1 MAHLFTRFS
10 LTSFKGRLYILVVAS
25 ALSLGIFAIVAIY
38 SVHDASERLSA
49 VHERQVDPLAA
60 LHEMEGALKDVRF
73 RLAGYL
79 LDQLPA
85 VGNRNHLEEAHGVIF
100 ESWKRFKDKT
110 ANNDFGD
117 LERELIAQIDRHL
130 GNVDE
135 IFERLARGYQQDDR
149 QTLIVIL
156 EDEWPFAIHAP
167 LLKPVSKLAIV
178 QQASVVTTYEAS
190 VEQGRLRIALGVVVL
205 SIMTLGLAAF
215 AVHLATG
222 LTRRLDK
229 AADLANRVAAGDWSG
244 DINEASRDEVGTL
257 LRTIGNMRDQVHSRQ
272 KRLQAVLD
280 HSAEGIVVIDDR
292 GIVEGFNPA
301 AARLFGYA
309 MEEVIGRNVS
319 ILMPSPH
326 REEHDGYI
334 DRYCRTGERH
344 VLDKEREVM
353 AMHKDGSTFPIS
365 IKVTEMHVEGRRRF
379 LGLIADISERKSM
392 LEQLQAREQRLRVVL
407 NNTAEGIVT
416 FDHQGV
422 IEGFNKAAE
431 RLFGLEEKEMIGASV
446 SRLIATESVDR
457 RENYLEHFLRNEI
470 RQLVGHEGEMI
481 GRHKDGALFP
491 MAIKISTMEL
501 EGKALYIALVADISE
516 RKAMVER
523 LKDMAEHDGLTGLHN
538 RSYFQ
543 GVVARVVE
551 RVKRTGESDCALL
564 YIDLDNFKYVNDTL
578 GHAAG
583 DRLLVEVARMLARR
597 ARKSDLVARF
607 GGDEFCML
615 LYGTSADQ
623 AVKVAE
629 SFRKL
634 LADYTFVAEQQRMDV
649 GCSIGVAMLSAKTRD
664 SAEAVSHADLACHL
678 AKRGGRNRVYLF
690 TPADAE
696 NVTAMTVDMG
706 WSRRIKEAL
715 EKGKFLLACQ
725 PIVHIASRKITSY
738 EVLIRLRDDNG
749 EIIMPAGFLPSA
761 ERFGLSLDI
770 DRWVIV
776 HAMKT
781 LVQHRRTVPD
791 IRYSINLSPR
801 TMSSPIIGDVI
812 RQALDDTR
820 LDPSALVFE
829 VTENAAISDMTAAVR
844 LLTQL
849 RDYGC
854 GTALDDFGS
863 GMSSFAYLQ
872 ELPVDYV
879 KLDGRFV
886 KNLAANTVDQAM
898 VRAMNDIAH
907 ALGKQ
912 TVAEY
917 VENEA
922 SLKLLVEYGV
932 DYAQGYYLGR
942 PDTAFPC
949 EVLAERAGDPA
960 PCQVGETKQ
969 GKRSL

>member
-1 MAHLFTRFS
+1 MARFFTRIS
-10 LTSFKGRLYILVVAS
+10 LTSFKGRLYLLVVVS
-25 ALSLGIFAIVAIY
+25 ALSLGVFAATAIY
-38 SVHDASERLSA
+38 SIRDASEHLSA
-49 VHERQVDPLAA
+49 VHEHQVDPLTA

-85 VGNRNHLEEAHGVIF
+85 VGNRNHLEEARDVIF

-130 GNVDE
+130 GNVDQM
-135 IFERLARGYQQDDR
+135 FERLARGYQQDDR
-149 QTLIVIL
+149 QILTVIL
-156 EDEWPFAIHAP
+156 EDEWPFTIHAT
-167 LLKPVSKLAIV
+167 LLKPISRLAIM
-178 QQASVVTTYEAS
+178 QQAHVVTTYEAS
-190 VEQGRLRIALGVVVL
+190 VEQGRLRITLGVIILTIV
-205 SIMTLGLAAF
+205 TLGLATF
-215 AVHLATG
+215 AVRLATG
-222 LTRRLDK
+222 LTHRLDK
-229 AADLANRVAAGDWSG
+229 AAEHANRIAAGDWSG
-244 DINEASRDEVGTL
+244 EINETSRAEVGTL

-272 KRLQAVLD
+272 ERLQAVL
-280 HSAEGIVVIDDR
+280 
-292 GIVEGFNPA
+292 
-301 AARLFGYA
+301 
-309 MEEVIGRNVS
+309 
-319 ILMPSPH
+319 
-326 REEHDGYI
+326 
-334 DRYCRTGERH
+334 
-344 VLDKEREVM
+344 
-353 AMHKDGSTFPIS
+353 
-365 IKVTEMHVEGRRRF
+365 
-379 LGLIADISERKSM
+379 
-392 LEQLQAREQRLRVVL
+392 
-407 NNTAEGIVT
+407 NNAAEGIVT
-416 FDHQGV
+416 FDQQGV

-457 RENYLEHFLRNEI
+457 REGYPEHFLHNEI
-470 RQLVGHEGEMI
+470 QQLVGHEGEMI

-501 EGKALYIALVADISE
+501 EGKTLYIALVADISE

-523 LKDMAEHDGLTGLHN
+523 LKNMAEHDGLTGLYN

-543 GVVARVVE
+543 GEVARIVD
-551 RVKRTGESDCALL
+551 RAKRTGKSDCALL

-578 GHAAG
+578 GHATG

-629 SFRKL
+629 SFRKM
-634 LADYTFVAEQQRMDV
+634 LADYTFAAEQQRLDV
-649 GCSIGVAMLSAKTRD
+649 GCSIGVTMLDAKTRD

-678 AKRGGRNRVYLF
+678 AKRGGRNCVYLF
-690 TPADAE
+690 TPADAG

-706 WSRRIKEAL
+706 WSRRIKEAI

-725 PIVHIASRKITSY
+725 PIVHTASRKITGY
-738 EVLIRLRDDNG
+738 EVLVRLRDDNG
-749 EIIMPAGFLPSA
+749 EIVMPAGFLPSA

-776 HAMKT
+776 HAVKI
-781 LVQHRRTVPD
+781 LAQHRRTAPD
-791 IRYSINLSPR
+791 IRYSINLSPH

-812 RQALDDTR
+812 RQALDDTG

-844 LLTQL
+844 LLNQL

-854 GTALDDFGS
+854 GTALDDFGT

-886 KNLAANTVDQAM
+886 KNLAASTVDQAM

-912 TVAEY
+912 TVAEC
-917 VENEA
+917 VENGA
-922 SLKLLVEYGV
+922 SLKLLVEFGV

-942 PDTAFPC
+942 PDT
-949 EVLAERAGDPA
+949 DPVFLVKYWQSA
-960 PCQVGETKQ
+960 PAIQRCAK
-969 GKRSL
+969 